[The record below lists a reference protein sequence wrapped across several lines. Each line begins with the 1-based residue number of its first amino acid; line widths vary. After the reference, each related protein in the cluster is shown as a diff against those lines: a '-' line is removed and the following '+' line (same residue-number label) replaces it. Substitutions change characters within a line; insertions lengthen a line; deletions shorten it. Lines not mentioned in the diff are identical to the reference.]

1 MGYKM
6 SLEVTEEML
15 GCALRRLN
23 KLALQTSDHEHQAK
37 LNKVILT
44 VNQALDLI
52 KETKQIEAIIDKIEV
67 KPYDEKMHNF
77 EESACFDPFAKVF
90 GITYVRMK

>member
-1 MGYKM
+1 MGHEM
-6 SLEVTEEML
+6 SLEVTDELL

-52 KETKQIEAIIDKIEV
+52 KEAKELDAIIDKVVVTE
-67 KPYDEKMHNF
+67 DDNF
-77 EESACFDPFAKVF
+77 NESACFDPFY
-90 GITYVRMK
+90 GVRMR